1 MTHTTNSKELMIGD
15 ISVIVR
21 ELTVLQVRTWLA
33 DMQKPD
39 PAPRDLV
46 DDGFFEEC
54 SVADICRMSSI
65 TTDQINALRPSQVR
79 QVIALCKE
87 LNPDFFGF
95 RGRLGWAPLEAQG

>member
-15 ISVIVR
+15 LSVIVR

-39 PAPRDLV
+39 PSLRDLV

-54 SVADICRMSSI
+54 SVADICRMSSM
-65 TTDQINALRPSQVR
+65 TVDQINALRPSQVL
-79 QVIALCKE
+79 QVIAVCKE

-95 RGRLGWAPLEAQG
+95 RRRLGWAPLEAQG